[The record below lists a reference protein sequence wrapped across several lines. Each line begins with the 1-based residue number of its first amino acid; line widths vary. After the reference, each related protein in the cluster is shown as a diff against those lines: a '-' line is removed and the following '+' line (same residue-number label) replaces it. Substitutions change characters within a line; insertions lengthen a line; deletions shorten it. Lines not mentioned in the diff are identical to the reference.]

1 MNSNLKIAS
10 VLMSILLLNACASIP
25 NGPSR
30 MALPGAG
37 KSFDEFQADDKS
49 CMQFAQDHIGGS
61 TANQVSND
69 TFAKNAVVGTA
80 VGTALGAVLGGRR
93 GAGFGA
99 VTGLLF
105 GSGVGANE
113 ANVSAHSTQ
122 NNYDN
127 AYTQCM
133 YAKGHQAPVSG
144 HVMTQRQ
151 SVPNNPEPTYH
162 PRLRQVITLKKAIQ
176 KMENL

>member
-1 MNSNLKIAS
+1 MKNNLKIAS
-10 VLMSILLLNACASIP
+10 VLLSVLLLNACASIP
-25 NGPSR
+25 NGPSK

-37 KSFDEFQADDKS
+37 KSFDQFQKDDRS
-49 CMQFAQDHIGGS
+49 CMQFAQDHIGGTS
-61 TANQVSND
+61 ANQASND

-80 VGTALGAVLGGRR
+80 VGTALGAVLGGRH

-105 GSGVGANE
+105 GSTIGANE
-113 ANVSAHSTQ
+113 ANASARGTQ

-133 YAKGHQAPVSG
+133 YAKGHQVPVSG
-144 HVMTQRQ
+144 HVMTQQQ
-151 SVPNNPEPTYH
+151 STPPTSEPAYMPPPPPPGYH
-162 PRLRQVITLKKAIQ
+162 S
-176 KMENL
+176 

>member
-1 MNSNLKIAS
+1 MKNNLKIAS
-10 VLMSILLLNACASIP
+10 VLISVLLLNACASMP

-37 KSFDEFQADDKS
+37 KNFDEFQADDKS
-49 CMQFAQDHIGGS
+49 CMQFAQDHIGGT

-69 TFAKNAVVGTA
+69 TFTKNAVVGTA
-80 VGTALGAVLGGRR
+80 VGTALGAVLGGRH

-105 GSGVGANE
+105 GSSVGANE
-113 ANVSAHSTQ
+113 ANASAHSTQ

-127 AYTQCM
+127 TYTQCM
-133 YAKGHQAPVSG
+133 YAKGHQVPVSG

-151 SVPNNPEPTYH
+151 STPNTSEPAYIPPPPPPDYH
-162 PRLRQVITLKKAIQ
+162 S
-176 KMENL
+176 

>member
-1 MNSNLKIAS
+1 MKNGIVKRYIQPL
-10 VLMSILLLNACASIP
+10 LMSVLLLNACASIP

-37 KSFDEFQADDKS
+37 KSFDEFQVDDRS

-80 VGTALGAVLGGRR
+80 VGTALGAVLGGRHS
-93 GAGFGA
+93 AGFGA
-99 VTGLLF
+99 ATGLLF
-105 GSGVGANE
+105 GSSVGANE
-113 ANVSAHSTQ
+113 ANASAHSTQ

-133 YAKGHQAPVSG
+133 YAKGHQVPVSG

-151 SVPNNPEPTYH
+151 SVPNTYQPVNIPPPPPPGYH
-162 PRLRQVITLKKAIQ
+162 S
-176 KMENL
+176 